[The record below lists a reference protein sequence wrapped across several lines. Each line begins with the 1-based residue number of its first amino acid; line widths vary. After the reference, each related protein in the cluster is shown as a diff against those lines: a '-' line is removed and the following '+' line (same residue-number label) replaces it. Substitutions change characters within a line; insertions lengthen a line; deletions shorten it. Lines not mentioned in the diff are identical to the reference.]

1 MMVPLTVP
9 SSDANWVGVAFTSTS
24 RPWAEVLAAP
34 NKSWPV
40 PVAAWPLI
48 VPWTSVPVKV
58 WGVLV
63 AEARPVVP
71 APDAVEVTVK
81 DEAEP

>member
-1 MMVPLTVP
+1 MVPLTVLRLTP
-9 SSDANWVGVAFTSTS
+9 TGWAWRSPARAGPGRSVGRS
-24 RPWAEVLAAP
+24 
-34 NKSWPV
+34 NKSWPSGGRLAV
-40 PVAAWPLI
+40 DRALDIGAGEGL
-48 VPWTSVPVKV
+48 
-58 WGVLV
+58 GVLV